1 VSLRIEDYGIIGDC
15 HTAALVSREGSIDW
29 FCLPS
34 FDSAAC
40 FAALLGT
47 PEHGYWLITPDCPIK
62 RIHRRYREDTLILET
77 TFETETG
84 TVTLVDCMTPTTNTP
99 DLLRQ
104 VVGQSGKVPMK
115 MALAIRFD
123 YGSIVPWVRKT
134 DDGLI
139 AIAGPDTL
147 RLRTPV
153 ELCGEN
159 FHTTSKFT
167 VSAGQ
172 KVPFEI
178 CWYASYRDEPQFLDF
193 EKTIADTEK
202 WWREWTGRCT
212 FAGPSKLAVTRSL
225 ITLKA
230 LTYAP
235 TGAIVAAPTT
245 SLPELIGGVRNW
257 DYRFC
262 WVRDATLSLHALIIA
277 GYLEEARDWREWIMR
292 AVAGKPSELNIVY
305 GLRGERRLTEL
316 ELPWLPGYE
325 NSAPVRIGN
334 AAYNQLQLDVYG
346 EIIDTLYLCRQAG
359 IQPNN
364 KDVSPGIGRALLD
377 HLETSWE
384 EPDEGIW
391 EVRGPRRHFTHSKM
405 MAWVAMDRAVKSVEQ
420 GWVPDPATEKW
431 RNLRDKIHA
440 DVCNNGFDTE
450 LNSFVQFYGS
460 KHLDASL
467 LMMAIV
473 GFLPAN
479 DPRIRGTVDAIE
491 KHLLSDNG
499 FVNRYTLDPEVDGL
513 PRGEAAFL
521 PCTLWL
527 ADNYAFQ
534 GRHQKA
540 REVFERVLAVRNDLG
555 LLSEEYDPVDRR
567 LLGNFPQAFSHF
579 GMVNTAFNLEG
590 NTSAGASGGS
600 PGTKLK

>member
-1 VSLRIEDYGIIGDC
+1 VSSPIEDYGMIGDC

-29 FCLPS
+29 LCLPS

-47 PEHGYWLITPDCPIK
+47 SEHGYWLITPECPIK

-77 TFETETG
+77 TFETEAG
-84 TVTLVDCMTPTTNTP
+84 TVTLVDCMTPTTDTA

-104 VVGQSGKVPMK
+104 VIGQSGNVPMK
-115 MALAIRFD
+115 MELAIRFD

-134 DDGLI
+134 DDGII

-172 KVPFEI
+172 KIPFEI
-178 CWYASYRDEPQFLDF
+178 CWYASHRDEPKFLDF
-193 EKTIADTEK
+193 EKTIDDTEK
-202 WWREWTGRCT
+202 WWREWAGRCA
-212 FAGPSKLAVTRSL
+212 FAGPSKAALTRSL

-277 GYLEEARDWREWIMR
+277 GYLEEARDWREWIIR

-316 ELPWLPGYE
+316 ELSWLPGYE
-325 NSAPVRIGN
+325 NSAPVRTGN
-334 AAYNQLQLDVYG
+334 AAYSQLQLDVYG

-359 IQPNN
+359 IQPG
-364 KDVSPGIGRALLD
+364 KDISHGIGRALLD
-377 HLETSWE
+377 HLETSWQ
-384 EPDEGIW
+384 EPDDGIW

-405 MAWVAMDRAVKSVEQ
+405 MAWVAMDRAVKSAEQ
-420 GWVPDPATEKW
+420 GWVPDPPIEKW
-431 RNLRDKIHA
+431 RSLRDRIHA
-440 DVCNNGFDTE
+440 DVCTNGFDTE

-491 KHLLSDNG
+491 RNLVSKNG
-499 FVNRYTLDPEVDGL
+499 FVNRYTLDPTVDGL
-513 PRGEAAFL
+513 PRGEGAFL
-521 PCTLWL
+521 PCTFWL
-527 ADNYAFQ
+527 ADNYVLQ
-534 GRHQKA
+534 GRLEEA
-540 REVFERVLAVRNDLG
+540 REVFDRVLAIRNDLG

-579 GMVNTAFNLEG
+579 SMVNTAFNLES
-590 NTSAGASGGS
+590 NISASASGGS

>member
-1 VSLRIEDYGIIGDC
+1 MSSPIEDYGMIGDC

-29 FCLPS
+29 LCLPS

-47 PEHGYWLITPDCPIK
+47 SEHGYWLIAPECPIK

-77 TFETETG
+77 TFETEAG
-84 TVTLVDCMTPTTNTP
+84 TVTLVDCMTPTTDTA

-104 VVGQSGKVPMK
+104 VIGQSGNVPMK
-115 MALAIRFD
+115 MELAIRFD

-134 DDGLI
+134 DDGII

-147 RLRTPV
+147 RLGTPV

-172 KVPFEI
+172 KIPFEI
-178 CWYASYRDEPQFLDF
+178 CWYASHRDEPKFLDF
-193 EKTIADTEK
+193 EKTIDDTEK
-202 WWREWTGRCT
+202 WWREWAGRCA
-212 FAGPSKLAVTRSL
+212 FAGPSKAALTRSL

-235 TGAIVAAPTT
+235 TGAVVAAPTT
-245 SLPELIGGVRNW
+245 SLPELVGGVRNW

-277 GYLEEARDWREWIMR
+277 GYLEEARDWREWIIR

-316 ELPWLPGYE
+316 ELSWLPGYE
-325 NSAPVRIGN
+325 NSAPVRTGN
-334 AAYNQLQLDVYG
+334 AAYSQLQLDVYG

-359 IQPNN
+359 IQPG
-364 KDVSPGIGRALLD
+364 KDISPGIGRALLD
-377 HLETSWE
+377 HLETSWQ
-384 EPDEGIW
+384 EPDDGIW

-405 MAWVAMDRAVKSVEQ
+405 MAWVAMDRAVKSAEQ
-420 GWVPDPATEKW
+420 GWVPDPPIEKW
-431 RNLRDKIHA
+431 RSLRDRIHA
-440 DVCNNGFDTE
+440 DVCTNGFDTE

-491 KHLLSDNG
+491 RNLVSKNG
-499 FVNRYTLDPEVDGL
+499 FVNRYTLDPTVDGL
-513 PRGEAAFL
+513 PHGEGAFL
-521 PCTLWL
+521 PCTFWL
-527 ADNYAFQ
+527 ADNYVFQ
-534 GRHQKA
+534 GRLEEA
-540 REVFERVLAVRNDLG
+540 REVFDRVLAIRNDLG
-555 LLSEEYDPVDRR
+555 LFSEEYDPVDRR

-579 GMVNTAFNLEG
+579 SMVNTAFNLES
-590 NTSAGASGGS
+590 NISASTSGGS